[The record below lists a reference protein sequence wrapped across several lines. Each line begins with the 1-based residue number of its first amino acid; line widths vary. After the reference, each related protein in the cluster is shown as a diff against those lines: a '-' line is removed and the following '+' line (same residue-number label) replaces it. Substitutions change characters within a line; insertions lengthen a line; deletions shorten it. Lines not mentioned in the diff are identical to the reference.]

1 MDRLDHRAIVAL
13 QGDRLHALLTEVLP
27 HNDFYAR
34 KFAAAGVD
42 PATIQSPADLARL
55 PFTTKAELLANQAA
69 YPPYGRTL
77 TYPLTHYCRMNQTSG
92 TLGRPLRWL
101 DTAESWRWLIGC
113 WEMIYRIAGVR
124 PDDRL
129 FFPFSFGP
137 FLGFWT
143 AFDAAVHL
151 GYLSLPG
158 GGMSSTAR
166 LRFLLDNEATV
177 VLCTPTYALRLAEVA
192 AQEGIDLAGSS
203 VRALIVAGEPGGSI
217 PATRARIETAWG
229 ARVFDHNGLT
239 EVGAVG
245 VECPQNPAG
254 LHILETEYVAEVI
267 DPESRQASTP
277 GEIGELV
284 LTNLGRWGSPVIRY
298 RTGDLV
304 RTDTRPCPCRR
315 SLIRLEGGILGRA
328 DDMIHVRGNKLYP
341 TALEAVL
348 RRIPEVAEYRVEI
361 DRSGPL
367 VGLRIEVEP
376 TTAAGGDLAARVSRA
391 IGDELLFR
399 AEVAVVS
406 PGSLPRYEMK
416 SRRISVCS
424 ALPSPLG
431 GEGSAE
437 HGSNTL
443 TKENKV

>member
-1 MDRLDHRAIVAL
+1 
-13 QGDRLHALLTEVLP
+13 
-27 HNDFYAR
+27 
-34 KFAAAGVD
+34 
-42 PATIQSPADLARL
+42 
-55 PFTTKAELLANQAA
+55 
-69 YPPYGRTL
+69 
-77 TYPLTHYCRMNQTSG
+77 
-92 TLGRPLRWL
+92 
-101 DTAESWRWLIGC
+101 
-113 WEMIYRIAGVR
+113 MIYRVVGVR

-143 AFDAAVHL
+143 AFDAAVRL
-151 GYLSLPG
+151 GYLGLPG

-166 LRFLLDNEATV
+166 LRFLLDNEVTV

-192 AQEGIDLAGSS
+192 SQEGIDLAGSS

-217 PATRARIETAWG
+217 AATRARIETAWG

-245 VECPQNPAG
+245 VECPENPAG
-254 LHILETEYVAEVI
+254 LHLLETEYVVEVI
-267 DPESRQASTP
+267 DPDSGQAVPP

-304 RTDTRPCPCRR
+304 RIDSQPCPCGR
-315 SLIRLEGGILGRA
+315 SFIRLEGGILGRT

-341 TALEAVL
+341 TALEAVI

-367 VGLRIEVEP
+367 TVLRIEVEP
-376 TTAAGGDLAARVSRA
+376 MTAASGDLAARVSRA

-399 AEVAVVS
+399 AEVTAVA
-406 PGSLPRYEMK
+406 PGTLPRFEMK
-416 SRRISVCS
+416 ARRISHR
-424 ALPSPLG
+424 LNTDK
-431 GEGSAE
+431 
-437 HGSNTL
+437 HGSKTL
-443 TKENKV
+443 TKENKL